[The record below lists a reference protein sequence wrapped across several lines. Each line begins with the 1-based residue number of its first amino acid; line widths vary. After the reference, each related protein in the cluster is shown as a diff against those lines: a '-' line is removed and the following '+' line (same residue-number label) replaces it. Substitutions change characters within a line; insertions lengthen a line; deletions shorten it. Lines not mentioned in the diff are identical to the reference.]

1 MKLYQRIETLCAAH
15 SITVTEL
22 CRACGVSRKTFYYHF
37 QDKYAIL
44 ELLQETYARELGDL
58 INSFTTS
65 DTFFDLEQ
73 IDRINTLYHKSQSV
87 GLTEEE
93 KAEQAAL
100 RREYIESIR
109 NSLRGH
115 LNSISIVEKDGTI
128 TDLGKKYGHI
138 GDKEH

>member
-1 MKLYQRIETLCAAH
+1 MKQ
-15 SITVTEL
+15 
-22 CRACGVSRKTFYYHF
+22 
-37 QDKYAIL
+37 
-44 ELLQETYARELGDL
+44 
-58 INSFTTS
+58 
-65 DTFFDLEQ
+65 EQ

-138 GDKEH
+138 GDKKH